1 MPPDRKPEGSIIRRA
16 LEGSALSQSCPSTT
30 LAQALQNPD
39 LDLNMSC
46 FPAIS
51 LEKGAIDDDELTN
64 LNWLHS
70 SDVLKSVNVET
81 GGGLCGSPTRE
92 MGGTMSPL
100 KPSNHTTASLPTP
113 ADIPYDAHQHRNSK
127 PPYSFSCLIF
137 MAIEDS
143 PSKRLPVKEIYNW
156 ILEHFPY
163 FVNAPTGWKN
173 SVRHNLSLNKCF
185 KKVEKEKGQ
194 SIGKGSLWM
203 IDPAYRPNLLQAL
216 KKTPIHPY
224 HHIFTTPPPSP
235 QQLPHSG
242 TGPYPTGLYIS
253 NNGAAGYHPQAYPF
267 QRLSTPENIDPDSE
281 VDAAQAMMTLK
292 SGGASS
298 HAEAVRMK
306 GERHWTPASLPNVP
320 GFRTWTPHLY
330 RPGNGAINIGGEHSY
345 GHTEGKVRCH
355 HVKWKLQERVKR
367 RHRHRHRRRRSPLG
381 DPIVS
386 KSPSEDHN
394 YSCNSSR
401 GSNSCSRSGSTSPTS
416 SIDGPYEYG
425 NASDSDSYRSD
436 ESSDYDDEE
445 MEHDGRVL
453 RKSLGDSGFLGDEY
467 GKKEPGGGDVL
478 PKKRPHEL
486 NLEDEDDLKLVQGAD
501 ALLNLAGIKTAS
513 IIPLRTI
520 SPMGSEN
527 SMSPK
532 PAEDPN
538 HPSSDTPPQAKIS

>member
-16 LEGSALSQSCPSTT
+16 LEGSGLSQSCPSTT

-81 GGGLCGSPTRE
+81 GGSLCGSPTRE
-92 MGGTMSPL
+92 LGGTMSPL

-298 HAEAVRMK
+298 HAEAVRIK

-320 GFRTWTPHLY
+320 GFRTWTPHLN

-345 GHTEGKVRCH
+345 GHTEGKV
-355 HVKWKLQERVKR
+355 

-416 SIDGPYEYG
+416 SIDGPYE
-425 NASDSDSYRSD
+425 
-436 ESSDYDDEE
+436 
-445 MEHDGRVL
+445 VL

-467 GKKEPGGGDVL
+467 GKKEPGGDLL

-532 PAEDPN
+532 PAEEPN
-538 HPSSDTPPQAKIS
+538 QQSSDAPAQAKIS